1 MKRTLKAPSDWID
14 SEIRVEVIGCGGTGS
29 SMLDELFRMHSLL
42 VRLDHPG
49 LSVRAWDGDT
59 VSEANVGRQRF
70 WPCDVGW
77 NKAQLLINR
86 YNGFGETDWRYEDRM
101 LDTTSAARLRP
112 DVLITCV
119 DSPAVRVM
127 VGEIGREKGPSG
139 ALWIDT
145 GNDAN
150 SGQVIMGHWGGS
162 DASKRRVDLRLPNV
176 LDLYP
181 NLTGQEGNDQ
191 PSCSV
196 AAAIERQDFGINQRV
211 AAEAS
216 GLLWRLIRYGE
227 TDRHGS
233 FIYQESG
240 EVLPLYIDDDQ
251 WRSFAA

>member
-1 MKRTLKAPSDWID
+1 MKRTLSVPSDWID
-14 SEIRVEVIGCGGTGS
+14 SEIRVAVIGCGGTGS

-42 VRLDHPG
+42 VRIEHPG
-49 LSVRAWDGDT
+49 LSVTAWDGDS

-77 NKAQLLINR
+77 NKAELLINR

-101 LDTTSAARLRP
+101 LDAASTARLRP

-119 DSPAVRVM
+119 DSPEVRVM
-127 VGEIGREKGPSG
+127 VGEVGRER
-139 ALWIDT
+139 ATADTLWIDT

-150 SGQVIMGHWGGS
+150 SGQVVMGHWGGRDVS
-162 DASKRRVDLRLPNV
+162 ERRVDLRLPNV

-181 NLTGQEGNDQ
+181 GLKGQTADDQ

-196 AAAIERQDFGINQRV
+196 AAAIEKQDFGINQRV

-227 TDRHGS
+227 IDRHGS
-233 FIYQESG
+233 FIYQATG
-240 EVLPLYIDDDQ
+240 EVMPLHIDEVQ